1 MSARRWLV
9 GKAGEQKEHI
19 LITTDSDK
27 EWLSK
32 NFEKNMK
39 KQQNY
44 NLDDYFKN
52 AFDEQDKVA
61 VKLPDDFKPRK
72 NTNILKD
79 IK

>member
-1 MSARRWLV
+1 
-9 GKAGEQKEHI
+9 
-19 LITTDSDK
+19 
-27 EWLSK
+27 
-32 NFEKNMK
+32 MK

-52 AFDEQDKVA
+52 AFDEQDKVS